1 MTRCGEK
8 RKKGSGDVEESLRPR
23 WTLRKGCW
31 TRTRIEEVQEF
42 RDVFIL
48 RKTLI
53 CPKYDIGLE
62 LKGHI

>member
-8 RKKGSGDVEESLRPR
+8 RKKGSSDVEESLRPR
-23 WTLRKGCW
+23 WILCKGCW
-31 TRTRIEEVQEF
+31 IRTKIEKVQEF
-42 RDVFIL
+42 RDVLIL
-48 RKTLI
+48 RKILI